1 VTELPRPRFVLSAG
15 RLLLASLCVA
25 APAAAA
31 PAGAMTGAIT
41 GTVVF
46 QGDAPERAPE
56 RRDTD
61 PVCAKIPGMTDDVV
75 VTNVRDVVV
84 RLKGAALPAAPAPTA
99 PVVITQHG
107 CSYSPHVVAAVAGQK
122 VAIRNGDPTFH
133 NVRAVASGKPLFNL
147 PHPAEAPE
155 LLRDT
160 GAAGEVMELRCD
172 VHPWMHAYV
181 VVHDHAHFA
190 VTGED
195 GTFTLPGLPPG
206 TYTVEAWHPVL
217 GTREVKVKVGAGK
230 HASATA
236 TLAYRPAAAGR

>member
-1 VTELPRPRFVLSAG
+1 VTESSRSRFIPPT
-15 RLLLASLCVA
+15 RWLLLTSLYVA

-31 PAGAMTGAIT
+31 PAGEIT

-46 QGDAPERAPE
+46 QGDAPDRAPE

-61 PVCAKIPGMTDDVV
+61 PVCAKIPGMTEDVV
-75 VTNVRDVVV
+75 VTKGRIRDVVV

-99 PVVITQHG
+99 PVVISQHG

-122 VAIRNGDPTFH
+122 LAIRNGDPTFH

-160 GAAGEVMELRCD
+160 GAAGDVVELRCD

-236 TLAYRPAAAGR
+236 TLAYRPTTAR